1 MNRSCRILA
10 VMTIG
15 ALLASPGMGRAVVE
29 NPDGE
34 MIFGQDTVGDRTPRG
49 GQTNPSQALHS
60 LRDIENLRITSFP
73 GGAVLQGELLSP
85 EDLRRVQEV
94 SRSINGIINLCT
106 MRRDALQVAA
116 KFIRS
121 AMAAI
126 GIKGLD
132 MTVVGKNLFL
142 SGTPSSSDDVARVGK
157 ICQAYNLPFID
168 GTRKGVINPEMITFE
183 VSFTEINR
191 TALKEL
197 GVKWPSSF
205 SFRDPSGF
213 RLDRLLPNSAMELTI
228 NLFVEQGKA
237 RIISKPRLVCRS
249 GEKASFL
256 AGGEIPIPRTDA
268 DGNVSVTWKR
278 YGIILEVAPEISAD
292 GRINVLVTSEV
303 STIDQANS
311 VEGIPGILTRKIST
325 SLSLAEGQT
334 VVLSGLVNTDDAI
347 KVRKTPL
354 LGDIPIL
361 GELFKSKSFQ
371 KRETELVVFL
381 TPQLAGNAG
390 PHGMGG
396 GQAADLSGGSMPS
409 DDERRK

>member
-1 MNRSCRILA
+1 MNRPGCILTVVA
-10 VMTIG
+10 IG
-15 ALLASPGMGRAVVE
+15 ALLASPGVGMAGE
-29 NPDGE
+29 QNPEGE
-34 MIFGQDTVGDRTPRG
+34 AIFRQEPVDNPVPRG
-49 GQTNPSQALHS
+49 GPTDPSQALHS
-60 LRDIENLRITSFP
+60 LRDIENLRINSFP

-106 MRRDALQVAA
+106 LHRNALQVAA
-116 KFIRS
+116 EFIGS

-132 MTVVGKNLFL
+132 MTVVGESLFL
-142 SGTPSSSDDVARVGK
+142 SGTPASSDDVARVGK

-168 GTRKGVINPEMITFE
+168 GTRKGVINPRMVTFE

-197 GVKWPSSF
+197 GVRWPAALSF
-205 SFRDPSGF
+205 SDPSGF
-213 RLDRLLPNSAMELTI
+213 RLGRLLPGSAMEMTV
-228 NLFVEQGKA
+228 NLFVEEGKA
-237 RIISKPRLVCRS
+237 RIISKPRIVCRS

-268 DGNVSVTWKR
+268 DGNVSVTWKH
-278 YGIILEVAPEISAD
+278 YGIILEVAPEVSAD

-325 SLSLAEGQT
+325 SLSLVAGQT
-334 VVLSGLVNTDDAI
+334 VVLSGLVNTDDALKI
-347 KVRKTPL
+347 RKTPF

-361 GELFKSKSFQ
+361 GELFKSRSFQ
-371 KRETELVVFL
+371 RRETELVVFL
-381 TPQLAGNAG
+381 TPQLAGSAG
-390 PHGMGG
+390 PDGTGG
-396 GQAADLSGGSMPS
+396 RLAAGLPGGSMPS
-409 DDERRK
+409 PNAFQ